1 MAKQRLVNTRFWSD
15 TYISNLDPTEKLLFL
30 YFITNEK
37 TNIAGIYEIPLKF
50 VAMETGID
58 KEMIEKI
65 TKRFETD
72 EKIYYIDGWVFVRN
86 FQKHQS
92 TSSSKVKTGIMVE
105 MERVPAEVSKKIK
118 GIIGMR

>member
-1 MAKQRLVNTRFWSD
+1 M
-15 TYISNLDPTEKLLFL
+15 